1 MKQNTEFVALNLSQ
15 QPQYTD
21 INLLVFCCFASP
33 YEFENQ
39 LYFVDIVRILKIGWP
54 WIHTFNLK
62 EIDICGISTVEPKT
76 A

>member
-21 INLLVFCCFASP
+21 INLLVFCCFAYP

-54 WIHTFNLK
+54 
-62 EIDICGISTVEPKT
+62 
-76 A
+76 